1 MLNYIIKRLI
11 MIIPVIIGVSILSF
25 MLIHLVPGDPA
36 RMMLGERATPKA
48 MQELRET
55 LGLNDPLPV
64 QYLRFANHALHG
76 DLGSSIRS
84 KLPVT
89 EEMANKFPA
98 TLELSCFAMLIAVL
112 AGGLAGIISSVK
124 PYSLFDNLSMGAALF
139 GVSIPIF
146 WLGLMM
152 IWFFGV
158 NLHIL
163 PPSGR
168 ISVGVELHKIT
179 NIYLLDSI
187 ITGNWKAFKDVLA
200 HIIMPSLALSTIPMA
215 MIARVTRSSML
226 EVLGQDYI
234 RTAWAKGLPGRLVIF
249 RHALKNAFLPVL
261 TVIGLQF
268 GYLLGGAVMTEAIF
282 SWPGVGRWLF
292 VAISARDIPIVQGG
306 ILMVALVFV
315 IINLIVDILYTYVDP
330 RIRFD

>member
-1 MLNYIIKRLI
+1 MFNYIIKRLL

-25 MLIHLVPGDPA
+25 LLIHLVPGDPA
-36 RMMLGERATPKA
+36 RMMLGERATPQA
-48 MQELRET
+48 LAELRES
-55 LGLNDPLPV
+55 LGLDDPLPV
-64 QYLRFANHALHG
+64 QYARFVNKAVHG
-76 DLGSSIRS
+76 DLGRSVRS

-89 EEMANKFPA
+89 EEMARKFPA
-98 TLELSCFAMLIAVL
+98 TLELTLFALTIAVIV
-112 AGGLAGIISSVK
+112 GGLAGIISAVR
-124 PYSLFDNLSMGAALF
+124 PYSLFDNLSMGMALF

-146 WLGLMM
+146 WLGLML
-152 IWFFGV
+152 IWLFGV
-158 NLHIL
+158 KFHLL

-168 ISVGVELHKIT
+168 LSIGTELQTIT
-179 NIYLLDSI
+179 NLYLLDSI
-187 ITGNWKAFKDVLA
+187 LTGNWKAFKDALA
-200 HIIMPSLALSTIPMA
+200 HIIMPAVALSTIPMA

-234 RTAWAKGLPGRLVIF
+234 RTAWAKGLPGKLVIF

-268 GYLLGGAVMTEAIF
+268 GYLLGGAVMTEEIF

-292 VAISARDIPIVQGG
+292 VAITARDFPVVQGG
-306 ILMVALVFV
+306 ILMVSLIFV
-315 IINLIVDILYTYVDP
+315 TINLLVDILYTYVDP